1 MDNLLGGEKIVVV
14 LVLFFVI
21 YSYKLVFFF
30 VLDEIDV
37 VLDNINIGKVV
48 NYIKEQLICN
58 FQVIVIFF
66 KEEFY
71 IKVESFIGVY
81 FE

>member
-1 MDNLLGGEKIVVV
+1 MGFENFEEFYLDGINYNCVVFGKCFWFMDNLLGGEKIVVV

-48 NYIKEQLICN
+48 NYIKE
-58 FQVIVIFF
+58 
-66 KEEFY
+66 
-71 IKVESFIGVY
+71 
-81 FE
+81 